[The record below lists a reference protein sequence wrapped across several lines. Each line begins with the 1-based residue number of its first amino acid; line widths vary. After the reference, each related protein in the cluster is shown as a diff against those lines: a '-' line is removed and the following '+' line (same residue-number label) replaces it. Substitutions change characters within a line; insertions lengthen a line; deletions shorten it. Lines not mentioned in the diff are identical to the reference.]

1 MTAREHTR
9 AMLRWWTQALVL
21 RADLAVRRKQGAM
34 LWHYD
39 LPLECLPLRWTG
51 AENARR
57 ADIYIRPARG
67 YSWPLVF
74 LDDVPQTVA
83 DRIARKYAALVV
95 RTSTQGGCHIWL
107 RCRST
112 LDEAERRA
120 AQQWLADRVGAD
132 RGSISGE
139 HLGRLA
145 GFKNWKRGGTWVNVL
160 NGSATFPSDTA
171 PSWDPAVVLT
181 RRSAA
186 EAESPGHAVS
196 KRPTRTAF
204 GHDTSESGKEWGWVC
219 GRLEAGHDPDLVYER
234 LVERARQR
242 RGRDAERYARRTLDR
257 ALAYH
262 STSGRTPGRTA

>member
-1 MTAREHTR
+1 MTAREHTQS
-9 AMLRWWTQALVL
+9 MLRWWSQASVL
-21 RADLAVRRKQGAM
+21 RADLAIRRKQGAM

-39 LPLECLPLRWTG
+39 LSLECLPLRWAG

-83 DRIARKYAALVV
+83 ARVARKYASLLV
-95 RTSTQGGCHIWL
+95 RTSEEGGCHIWL

-112 LDEAERRA
+112 LDEDERRA
-120 AQQWLADRVGAD
+120 AQRWLADHVGAD

-160 NGSATFPSDTA
+160 NRSATFPSDIA
-171 PSWDPAVVLT
+171 PSWDPLVVLT
-181 RRSAA
+181 RRLAPQGAS
-186 EAESPGHAVS
+186 SGHAVS
-196 KRPTRTAF
+196 RRRTRIAF
-204 GHDTSESGKEWGWVC
+204 GNDTSESGKEWGWVC
-219 GRLEAGHDPDLVYER
+219 GRLEAGHDPDLVYQQ
-234 LVERARQR
+234 LLERARQR

-257 ALAYH
+257 ALEQH
-262 STSGRTPGRTA
+262 SKNGWTPGRTA